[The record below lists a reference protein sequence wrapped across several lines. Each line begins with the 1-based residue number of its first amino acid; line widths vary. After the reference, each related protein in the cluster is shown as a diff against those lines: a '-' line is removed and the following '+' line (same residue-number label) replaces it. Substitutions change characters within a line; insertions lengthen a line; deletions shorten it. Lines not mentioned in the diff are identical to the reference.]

1 MRGSQKKQKS
11 QTAGSAPV
19 AQPGGLPHEIRLL
32 MVEDLPTDA
41 ELAVYELGRA
51 GLSCTALRVQTEE
64 DFARE
69 LDEFRPQLILCDFSL
84 PGFDGMSALALAS
97 ERCPEVPF
105 IFVSGTIGEEVAIE
119 SLKRGATDYVL
130 KTNLARLVPA
140 VKRALED
147 ARERERIR
155 STEAELAAVRERT
168 DSIFDSLRD
177 VVWSVSPAQ
186 RQIVY
191 INAATRRLFGRLP
204 EEFLK
209 RPALWFECVHP
220 EDRARVEQAWSQVL
234 RGNAVDTEYRIIHRD
249 GSVRWIH
256 NRARRVRGAT
266 VPELRIDGIAS
277 DITERKLQEEKILRL
292 SRIER
297 VLGAVNSAIVRI
309 RERDALMRE
318 ACRIAVEHGGFALAW
333 VGLVEPET
341 LEIRPHVWVG
351 EERGFFAGLR
361 LSMREDVPEGR
372 GASGSV
378 LRDGKAVVVNDVAT
392 DERLAHREQALQ
404 AGFGSLVVLP
414 LTVEDETIAT
424 LNFCARDRH
433 FFSDDEMKLLLDLGA
448 DVSFALSALAREEK
462 LNYLAYYDPL
472 TALPNRQLFHQRVEQ
487 FLLTAQQTHGK
498 VGLMMLDLE
507 RFDIVNST
515 LGRHAGDMALK
526 QVGQRLHEAMKDR
539 HPVGRLGSD
548 TFAIV
553 LSGIGEP
560 AEIAQ
565 CFERDILAAVS
576 APLSVGGQE
585 LRLAFKAGIAL
596 FPGDASNA
604 EELFRNAE
612 AALKKAFSSG
622 AKYLFYAP
630 QMNARVA
637 EKLRFENKLRIA
649 VAEQQFVLH
658 YQPKVEIASGR
669 ITGLEA
675 LVRWQSPELGMV
687 PPSDFIPLLE
697 ETGLILDVG
706 RWVFQQ
712 AVSDY
717 HRWQAAGL
725 APPRIAVNVSPLNLR
740 EPNFAAEVT
749 NLAQERSG
757 ARLQLDLEITESLI
771 MEDIENSIAKLES
784 VRAAG
789 VGIAID
795 DFGTGYSSLNYIAR
809 LPVNALK
816 IDRSFVA
823 GMADSP
829 HNMTIVSTIISLA
842 HCLNIK
848 VVAEGVETQEQLRLL
863 KLLRCDEMQGY
874 LFSPPLSAAEIEPL
888 IASDSAAR

>member
-1 MRGSQKKQKS
+1 MRGSQVKEQ
-11 QTAGSAPV
+11 AGSGGKPLAL
-19 AQPGGLPHEIRLL
+19 PGSNAEELRLL
-32 MVEDLPTDA
+32 IVEDLLSDA

-51 GLSCTALRVQTEE
+51 GLSCTALRVQTED

-69 LDEFRPQLILCDFSL
+69 LEEFRPQLILCDFSM
-84 PGFDGMSALALAS
+84 PGFDGVSALALAN
-97 ERCPEVPF
+97 ERCPDVPF
-105 IFVSGTIGEEVAIE
+105 IFVSGTIGEELAIE
-119 SLKRGATDYVL
+119 SLKRGATDYIL
-130 KTNLARLVPA
+130 KTNLARLAPA
-140 VKRALED
+140 VKRALEE

-155 STEAELAAVRERT
+155 STEAELAAMRERI

-177 VVWSVSPAQ
+177 VVWSVSPTQ
-186 RQIVY
+186 RQIIY
-191 INAATRRLFGRLP
+191 INAATRQVFGRLP

-209 RPALWFECVHP
+209 RPALWFECVHS
-220 EDRARVEQAWSQVL
+220 EDRTRVEQAWNRVL
-234 RGNAVDTEYRIIHRD
+234 RGYPVDMEYRIRHRD

-256 NRARRVRGAT
+256 NRARRVRGAS
-266 VPELRIDGIAS
+266 VPDMRIDGIAS

-297 VLGAVNSAIVRI
+297 VLSGVNSAIVRI

-333 VGLVEPET
+333 VGLVDPET
-341 LEIRPHVWVG
+341 LDIRPHVWVG

-372 GASGSV
+372 GATGLA
-378 LRDGKAVVVNDVAT
+378 LRGGRAVIVNDVAS
-392 DERLAHREQALQ
+392 DERLAHREHALR

-424 LNFCARDRH
+424 LNFCARAPQ

-448 DVSFALSALAREEK
+448 DISYALSALAREK
-462 LNYLAYYDPL
+462 QLNYLAYFDQL
-472 TALPNRQLFHQRVEQ
+472 TGLPNPQLFHQRVEQ
-487 FLLTAQQTHGK
+487 FLLSAQQMHGK

-526 QVGQRLHEAMKDR
+526 EVARRLHEAMKNR

-553 LSGIGEP
+553 LSSIGEP

-596 FPGDASNA
+596 FPGDATNA

-612 AALKKAFSSG
+612 AALKKAFSCG
-622 AKYLFYAP
+622 ARYLFYAP

-637 EKLRFENKLRIA
+637 DKLRLENKLRIA
-649 VAEQQFVLH
+649 VAEAQFVLH
-658 YQPKVEIASGR
+658 YQPKVDIASGR

-675 LVRWQSPELGMV
+675 LVRWQNPELGMV
-687 PPSDFIPLLE
+687 PPNDFIPLLE

-706 RWVFQQ
+706 KWVFQQ
-712 AVSDY
+712 AVKDC
-717 HRWQAAGL
+717 HRWETAGL
-725 APPRIAVNVSPLNLR
+725 EPPRIAVNVSSLNLR
-740 EPNFAAEVT
+740 EPNFAADVK
-749 NLAQERSG
+749 NLAHEGSG
-757 ARLQLDLEITESLI
+757 TRLQLDLEITESLI
-771 MEDIENSIAKLES
+771 MEDIENCIAKLEA
-784 VRAAG
+784 VKAAG
-789 VGIAID
+789 VGITID
-795 DFGTGYSSLNYIAR
+795 DFGTGYSSLNYISR

-848 VVAEGVETQEQLRLL
+848 VVAEGVETEEQLRLL

-874 LFSPPLSAAEIEPL
+874 LFSRPLPAAEIEPL
-888 IASDSAAR
+888 IASNMAAR